1 MKHFAF
7 FSRLA
12 VTPALLAGM
21 LLAGCT
27 SPVEVTSV
35 GIEEDELRLVI
46 GESAALTV
54 EVSPADAISL
64 LEWESSNPD
73 VAIVDDGGLVVSV
86 SQGEAEISVT
96 AGSFSDV
103 CKVIVTGV
111 PATGITLN
119 AENLQL
125 FTGETAALT
134 AEVFPDDTE
143 DKTVSWSS
151 SAPEVATVDESGLV
165 TALTAGET
173 VITASCGEYQA
184 TCNVSVA
191 MMPAKIGDY
200 YYSDGTYSTEL
211 DGSKEVIGVVFYV
224 GDPTV
229 NDPTL
234 AREHPD
240 CVNGLVL
247 SLTGDEQMAWQEN
260 YWDWTLASD
269 YDPDAYV
276 GKWIEE
282 NAPEYLTITT
292 YTGLNDNVN
301 MILGYNNT
309 KAIEAFNAAPENS
322 GWPVNAVEHVVSYRD
337 EVAAPEASSD
347 WYLPSPK
354 ELSLICTGEWLAN
367 IYEITGTEVDMRNEL
382 NSVLATIDGAQLLSE
397 TDTYMTSSE
406 DEWGSGTFI
415 VYFWDGGVSYS
426 SKGDTSLHAR
436 PVLAF

>member
-200 YYSDGTYSTEL
+200 YYSDGTYSTEGNIL
-211 DGSKEVIGVVFYV
+211 
-224 GDPTV
+224 TV
-229 NDPTL
+229 
-234 AREHPD
+234 
-240 CVNGLVL
+240 
-247 SLTGDEQMAWQEN
+247 
-260 YWDWTLASD
+260 
-269 YDPDAYV
+269 
-276 GKWIEE
+276 
-282 NAPEYLTITT
+282 
-292 YTGLNDNVN
+292 
-301 MILGYNNT
+301 
-309 KAIEAFNAAPENS
+309 
-322 GWPVNAVEHVVSYRD
+322 
-337 EVAAPEASSD
+337 
-347 WYLPSPK
+347 
-354 ELSLICTGEWLAN
+354 
-367 IYEITGTEVDMRNEL
+367 
-382 NSVLATIDGAQLLSE
+382 
-397 TDTYMTSSE
+397 
-406 DEWGSGTFI
+406 
-415 VYFWDGGVSYS
+415 
-426 SKGDTSLHAR
+426 
-436 PVLAF
+436 